1 MKSPFELELQ
11 VEWRRQRLLAEA
23 ESERLARQLR
33 TPRRSIVR
41 ARLAAALYALA
52 DWLSADARALAD
64 QTSLHGLETA

>member
-33 TPRRSIVR
+33 TPGRSIVR
-41 ARLAAALYALA
+41 ARVAAALYALA
-52 DWLSADARALAD
+52 DWLSEDARGLVD
-64 QTSLHGLETA
+64 KTSLHGLETA